1 MKTLALVAV
10 ALLFSGPIALAGQET
25 LWTGTRPNDYF
36 DLLLLKESTERWV
49 AIVGLI
55 VAGVLAVVVYAR
67 TSHVRVGDREE
78 DRGRVQRDQAAL
90 RSWISIP
97 RARCSRRISDCRIS
111 RTSSRRSPKDR
122 RHYGHRSESRKAR
135 KDPRKAPDF
144 VWTIRLR
151 QPLAGEDERQA
162 KLVPCFPYDPVLS
175 VIQRLCS
182 KSRRCRCH

>member
-55 VAGVLAVVVYAR
+55 VIGVLAVVDLR
-67 TSHVRVGDREE
+67 EDEPCEIRSREE

-90 RSWISIP
+90 RHGSRSQEPGAHGESAIAESERCLP
-97 RARCSRRISDCRIS
+97 DDRARECGALDTKGGIDE
-111 RTSSRRSPKDR
+111 T
-122 RHYGHRSESRKAR
+122 
-135 KDPRKAPDF
+135 
-144 VWTIRLR
+144 R
-151 QPLAGEDERQA
+151 Q
-162 KLVPCFPYDPVLS
+162 S
-175 VIQRLCS
+175 WWS
-182 KSRRCRCH
+182 